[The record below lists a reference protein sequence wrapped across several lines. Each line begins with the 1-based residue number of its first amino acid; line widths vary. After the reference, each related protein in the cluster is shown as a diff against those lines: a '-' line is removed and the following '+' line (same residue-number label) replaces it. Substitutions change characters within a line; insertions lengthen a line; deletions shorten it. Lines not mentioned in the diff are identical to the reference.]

1 MKTLLVLSAAVAA
14 ASAEADPQFLYHG
27 YAPAAYYNPFL
38 YPTLKKVEMPK
49 MEKEEEMKVEDSDL
63 KTPLD
68 YRYSPYGFT
77 GSPYSVHPY
86 AFNYP
91 YAYHPY
97 ATYAP
102 YVPVVKAAEEKKV
115 EKREADP
122 YLVYNHAPLTYTH
135 TPLTYTHT
143 PLTYNPYVQIFTK
156 TAPTGCQ
163 NHMGAAVPCAYGNV
177 VAPDVVTGFAPASA
191 DEDKKMEKRE
201 AEADPE
207 AWWYGNYY
215 NNVYAYGH
223 HAYSPYYANAYYAP
237 YHYGVGG
244 CRNNNGAVVPCA

>member
-1 MKTLLVLSAAVAA
+1 MG
-14 ASAEADPQFLYHG
+14 YHG

-38 YPTLKKVEMPK
+38 IPKVEMPK

-68 YRYSPYGFT
+68 YIYSPYGFT

-97 ATYAP
+97 KMMYAP
-102 YVPVVKAAEEKKV
+102 YIPTVQEAEEKKV

-122 YLVYNHAPLTYTH
+122 YLVYNHAPLTYTYTH
-135 TPLTYTHT
+135 TPLTYTHHV
-143 PLTYNPYVQIFTK
+143 PLVY
-156 TAPTGCQ
+156 TAAHGCQ

-177 VAPDVVTGFAPASA
+177 VAPAVAAPAPV
-191 DEDKKMEKRE
+191 EEKKVEKRE

-207 AWWYGNYY
+207 AWWYG
-215 NNVYAYGH
+215 
-223 HAYSPYYANAYYAP
+223 
-237 YHYGVGG
+237 
-244 CRNNNGAVVPCA
+244 

>member
-49 MEKEEEMKVEDSDL
+49 MEKEEEMKEEM
-63 KTPLD
+63 KTPLV
-68 YRYSPYGFT
+68 YNPYFAH
-77 GSPYSVHPY
+77 HPY

-143 PLTYNPYVQIFTK
+143 PLTYTHHVPLVY

-177 VAPDVVTGFAPASA
+177 VAPAVAAPAPV
-191 DEDKKMEKRE
+191 EEKKVEKRE

-207 AWWYGNYY
+207 AYWYGNYY

-237 YHYGVGG
+237 YHYAYAGG
-244 CRNNNGAVVPCA
+244 CRNNYGAVVPCA